1 MAGKE
6 AARAGKGHILALLF
20 TTSSPVFGMLATSS
34 FPDIHD
40 WTCLLRSRLSHL
52 AVLVCVCESEC
63 TVVSQTDRPTLRFSQ
78 LCVVL
83 NIVSDSAYFTSLM
96 HVLLCVVCF
105 LWFVRCEWF
114 YSYCLVIFAR
124 LSSTE
129 I

>member
-52 AVLVCVCESEC
+52 AVLVCVC
-63 TVVSQTDRPTLRFSQ
+63 VKVSALLCHKPTDRL
-78 LCVVL
+78 
-83 NIVSDSAYFTSLM
+83 SDSHSC
-96 HVLLCVVCF
+96 VL
-105 LWFVRCEWF
+105 
-114 YSYCLVIFAR
+114 Y
-124 LSSTE
+124 
-129 I
+129 